1 MKKIAFS
8 LLSIALLIACSMAK
22 LDMNKAKET
31 AENCLKAIDKGDYA
45 SVKNNYYTTEFVQGE
60 GEEKLA
66 EKFNKLKAVTG
77 KMESFTLKESK
88 EESEAGEEAC
98 IKLVYDVKYERV
110 TTHEDFVIVVEG
122 GKHKI
127 ASHLVSNQ

>member
-1 MKKIAFS
+1 MKKIALVFLSS
-8 LLSIALLIACSMAK
+8 LFIMSCSVAK
-22 LDMNKAKET
+22 LDMNTAKET

-45 SVKNNYYTTEFVQGE
+45 AVKNTYYSTEFIQGE
-60 GEEKLA
+60 SEAKLA
-66 EKFNKLKAVTG
+66 EKFDKLKEVTG
-77 KMESFTLKESK
+77 KMQSYELKESK

-110 TTHEDFVIVVEG
+110 TTHEDFVIIIEG

>member
-1 MKKIAFS
+1 MKKLALALLSS
-8 LLSIALLIACSMAK
+8 LLIIGCSVTK
-22 LDMNKAKET
+22 LDMNAAKET

-45 SVKNNYYTTEFVQGE
+45 AVKNTYYSTEFVQSE
-60 GEEKLA
+60 SEEKLT
-66 EKFNKLKAVTG
+66 EKFNKLKEVTG
-77 KMESFTLKESK
+77 KMQSYELKESK

-110 TTHEDFVIVVEG
+110 TTHEDFVIIVEG